1 MNPDPRP
8 ILRSLVVV
16 ELEMH
21 AVDLPGRSA
30 AEARAYL
37 AGVTVP
43 QLKAVLQWLEEEA
56 GGRRGGAGTPS
67 RWWPQACGKKRQRYR
82 PHPTADA
89 ARHRRR
95 PHLRCEVDAA
105 HHPEDRRRTAQ
116 AGRRSLCQHRR
127 QAAQAAQLQ
136 ARVNHKRLSR
146 TQDPDRD
153 AQFAYI
159 AEQRAAFVA
168 QGLPLVSVDT
178 KKKELVGNFRN
189 SGRAWNQRPV
199 PVNAHDFRFD
209 AIGIA
214 NPYGVYDLQ
223 ANLGSLFVGT
233 SHDTPA
239 FAADNLARWWVYDGR
254 RRYPGATQLLV
265 LADGG
270 GSNGFRSRAWK
281 HALQE
286 SLCDRQGLTVTVC
299 HYPTSASKWN
309 PIEHRMF
316 SEISENWAGQPLVSY
331 ETILNYARTT
341 RTATGLRVKA

>member
-1 MNPDPRP
+1 MQHDTAGDP
-8 ILRSLVVV
+8 IS
-16 ELEMH
+16 
-21 AVDLPGRSA
+21 
-30 AEARAYL
+30 
-37 AGVTVP
+37 GVKWT
-43 QLKAVLQWLEEEA
+43 
-56 GGRRGGAGTPS
+56 
-67 RWWPQACGKKRQRYR
+67 
-82 PHPTADA
+82 
-89 ARHRRR
+89 
-95 PHLRCEVDAA
+95 
-105 HHPEDRRRTAQ
+105 RRTTEKIADELHKLGIEVCPNTV
-116 AGRRSLCQHRR
+116 AKLLK
-127 QAAQAAQLQ
+127 QLNFKL
-136 ARVNHKRLSR
+136 RVNHKRLSR
-146 TQDPDRD
+146 TKDPDRD

-159 AEQRAAFVA
+159 AEQRAAFAA
-168 QGLPLVSVDT
+168 QGLPIVSVDT

-199 PVNAHDFRFD
+199 PVNAHDFRSD

-239 FAADNLARWWVYDGR
+239 FAADNLARWWVYGGR

-270 GSNGFRSRAWK
+270 GSNGFRTRAWK

-286 SLCDRQGLTVTVC
+286 SLCDRHGLTVTVC

-316 SEISENWAGQPLVSY
+316 SEISKNWAGQPLVSY

-341 RTATGLRVKA
+341 RTTTGLRIKAYLVRTDYPQGVQISDQAMDALHLRLHDTQPNRNYTLSPR